1 MSKNSHRN
9 HAAGRSNAQRRPYA
23 PGVDEVPLDFNPRQ
37 QLEKVL
43 RSRPLQQGIT
53 IDPAGTYIIDDG
65 LWIKRHDRDGW
76 HITASIA
83 DLPSMIPAQSRLE
96 EVARTRME
104 ETFIARGQLRRL
116 WPVEF
121 LENFVSLRALPDR
134 AARPAVTFTM
144 ILDKNL
150 DVEHFKVKRTGFIN
164 NGQHT
169 DGSFHGYR
177 DFPPEMVSQWQ
188 RLARGLYQ
196 KRCREL
202 SVAFDRHVYPD
213 AALPPTHLTKD
224 NGNMS
229 DGKLL
234 VHEVMRLT
242 NRLATEYFEERGL
255 IVPFKTQKIGINAS
269 MVTPSY
275 EFDLAANRMCIR
287 LMEHMAANELP
298 YVHLNSPMRK
308 YGDYLALK
316 VLGAHLNGNPPPKH
330 VTQEVEDLSSI
341 FNRHA
346 PKVPD
351 YLLQQRWKS
360 EWNGQLRSQSYNNA
374 TWHPQ
379 PVPQQQASYEL
390 VQACQDMQL
399 EKPLIAERELMVQ
412 GTYLYF
418 TTIAVDGGRFHS
430 SAVSHNAEQSHERAA
445 ERMKETLL
453 RKGVW
458 PQTSP

>member
-1 MSKNSHRN
+1 QGHGQNRTRN
-9 HAAGRSNAQRRPYA
+9 GQHAARPE
-23 PGVDEVPLDFNPRQ
+23 DVPLDFNPRV

-43 RSRPLQQGIT
+43 RSRPVQQGIT

-65 LWIKRHDRDGW
+65 LWVRPHDRDGW

-83 DLPSMIPAQSRLE
+83 DLPAMIPARSKLE

-116 WPVEF
+116 WPVDF

-150 DVEHFKVKRTGFIN
+150 DVQHFKVKRTAFIN

-169 DGSFHGYR
+169 DGAFHGYR
-177 DFPPEMVSQWQ
+177 DFPPEMATQWQ

-213 AALPPTHLTKD
+213 AALPPTYLTKD

-242 NRLATEYFEERGL
+242 NRLATKFFQERGL
-255 IVPFKTQKIGINAS
+255 AVPFKTQKVGINAT
-269 MVTPSY
+269 MVSPAY
-275 EFDLAANRMCIR
+275 EFDMAANRMCIR
-287 LMEHMAANELP
+287 LLEHMAENELP

-316 VLGAHLNGNPPPKH
+316 VLGSHLNGNPPPKH
-330 VTQEVEDLSSI
+330 VVQEVEDLSSI

-346 PKVPD
+346 QSVPD

-360 EWNGQLRSQSYNNA
+360 EWSGQLRNQAHQNA
-374 TWHPQ
+374 NWHPQ

-390 VQACQDMQL
+390 VKACQDLQFD
-399 EKPLIAERELMVQ
+399 KPLIAEREMMVQ

-418 TTIAVDGGRFHS
+418 TTMAVDGGRFHAE
-430 SAVSHNAEQSHERAA
+430 AVSHNAGQSHERAA
-445 ERMKETLL
+445 ERLMKTMID
-453 RKGVW
+453 KGVW
-458 PQTSP
+458 PKAAP